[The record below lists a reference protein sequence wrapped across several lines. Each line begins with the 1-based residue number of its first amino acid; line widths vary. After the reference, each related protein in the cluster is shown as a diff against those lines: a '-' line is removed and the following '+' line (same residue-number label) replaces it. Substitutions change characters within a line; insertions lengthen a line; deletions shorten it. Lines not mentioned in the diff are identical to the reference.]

1 MTIIN
6 KVAGQLAHITTY
18 DPVTGEVTGFT
29 PVGNIV
35 LGPVAN
41 ISITGGTAGQAL
53 VSDGAGNLTFA
64 TVAGDYGDANV
75 AAYLAGNITTNIIPA
90 TPTQSLGSLANPWNE
105 LYVAGNTIFVA
116 GVPLSLGP
124 NTALEFNGVPLVAAT
139 GDTNIETTGNVQAA
153 AVTADGNITAN
164 TGYFFIGDGGLLSNI
179 TGTGSYSNANVANY
193 LPIYTG
199 DLRAGN
205 AILGNA
211 AYANFFIGS
220 GNNLSNIQGANV
232 SGNVANAVFATTA
245 ATAINATTAS
255 VATTAHSVAGANVSG
270 EVAFAATANA
280 VAGANVSG
288 VVANANYAAY
298 AGDVTLAA
306 QPNIT
311 SVGTL
316 TSLAVTGN
324 VTAGNVGA
332 GNLLTANFVTG
343 TLTTAAQP
351 NVTSVGTL
359 TSLTVS
365 GNATV
370 EGNTITDTVVSNT
383 GSLSLLASGTN
394 QNITLTPT
402 GTGYIEASSA
412 AIKNVL
418 NPVDAQDAATKQY
431 VDATATG
438 LSIQEACVA
447 ATSADLATITGDL
460 VTYDNG
466 TAGVG
471 ATLTLDTALTVL
483 DGVTLAN
490 GDRILVKNES
500 TPAYNGIYTWAT
512 GGTVLTR
519 ATNFDTTIDIIPGDF
534 VFISSGTQYE
544 NTGWVQTST
553 VTTVGT
559 SAIEFTQ
566 FSGAGTYTA
575 GTGLTLAGTQ
585 FSITNT
591 AVTAGTYGNATH
603 VITQTVNQQGQ
614 LTAVSTQAVVAN
626 AETLAGTSLNAT
638 VVGSSLTSVGTLT
651 GLAVNGNAAVVGNV
665 TGGNV
670 YANSGAVGATTVTA
684 TGQLTGGNIST
695 AGNVVASGNVGAAY
709 FTGNGSALSSITG
722 ANVTGEVAFAATANT
737 VAGANVTGEV
747 TFAATANSV
756 AGANVSGTVASAT
769 VAASANTVAGANVTG
784 EVAFAATA
792 NTVVGANVTG
802 TVSSATVAAVA
813 NSVLGTNVSGT
824 VASATV
830 AASANSVAGA
840 NVTGAVAFAT
850 TANSVAGANVT
861 GQVANALVSA
871 TVYEAAQPNITSVGT
886 LTDLSVTGNV
896 IAGFLYGDGSNITN
910 VTATSVAANALTGNT
925 LSANVLNSSLTSLG
939 SLTALTMAGNITTDY
954 SILFGG
960 ASALEYTSL
969 SPEQIALKP
978 NVNDNLAGL
987 NFFVDQTIADL
998 YATDSV
1004 NIMTDTAGSGYSW
1017 NFGSDGALSAP
1028 GNIGTTGNIGAAF
1041 FVGNGSALTGMY
1053 GNADVANYLSSNA
1066 NIVVTT
1072 TGNITANNFQGSN
1085 ASINLNSGLVASNNG
1100 SQFINVSGGGNS
1112 DDYVALGFNSGFGN
1126 QTISLGLVAGGI
1138 SPGTQ
1143 AIAIGSLAGQFQ
1155 TGSKSIAIGAN
1166 AGAGAV
1172 LGTKLGANAV
1182 VIGAGAAQGGSAA
1195 NVIVLNAT
1203 GANFTPSTGQPSS
1216 FYVNPV
1222 RNDTGNTTNAV
1233 YYNTTT
1239 KEVTYGPG
1247 VAGYGNADVANY
1259 LPTYTGNLDSVSSVG
1274 GATTVLFGDGANIT
1288 GLPSGYS
1295 NADVATYLASG
1306 TLSSNIIT
1314 TGNVSGSYIIGN
1326 GSSLSQLTGAN
1337 VTGTVASATVAASAN
1352 SVAGANVTGTVA
1364 SATVAASANSVA
1376 GANVSGEVAF
1386 AATANSVA
1394 GANVSGQV
1402 ANALV
1407 AGTVYTAAQ
1416 PNITSVG
1423 TLTALAVSGN
1433 ATVSGNLVTDS
1444 VVGSTGTLTLS
1455 ASGTN
1460 QNVALAPTGTGV
1472 VDVNSARITE
1482 LATPV
1487 NATDATT
1494 KAYVDSVI
1502 EGLQVKEGCVAA
1514 TPDDLAT
1521 LTGDIVTYNNGTAGV
1536 GATLTLDTA
1545 LTTLDGV
1552 TLANGNRI
1560 LVKNEAT
1567 AAWNGIYVWATGG
1580 TVLTRSADYDT
1591 PADISAGSFVFI
1603 SEGTLYAGTGWVET
1617 DTVTTIGTSP
1627 IDFTQFSGAGSYTAG
1642 AGLTLT
1648 GTQFSITNTA
1658 VTAGTYGN
1666 ASQTTTFTVN
1676 TRGQLT
1682 AASQQAVV
1690 ANAET
1695 LSGTTLNATVVTSS
1709 LTSVGTLANLT
1720 VGGNTNLGPVAN
1732 VTITGG
1738 TNGQVLTTN
1747 GSNVLSWTTVA
1758 TGSSSSISNGTS
1770 NVSIAASGGNITEF
1784 VNGIQTGKIST
1795 SSLSIGANAGLTS
1808 QGANSVAF
1816 GTAAAETSQG
1826 SQSVAVGY
1834 LAGQTSQ
1841 GANTVAIGANAAS
1854 NSQALGAVA
1863 VGFGAGA
1870 NTQSIGAVAIGY
1882 LTASATQGARS
1893 VAVGQEAAATNQGSQ
1908 SVAVGLYAG
1917 QTSQGANTV
1926 AVGAAAG
1933 QTSQGASSIA
1943 IGLQSGLT
1951 NQGIQS
1957 VAIGV
1962 LAGNSSQGAN
1972 SIAIGLQ
1979 AATTSQGI
1987 SAIAIGQ
1994 LAGNNTQSAAAVAIG
2009 QNAGLT
2015 TQGAGAVAIG
2025 QNAGSNNQ
2033 ATQSVSLGQNSG
2045 ANAQGTGAVAIGWSA
2060 GGASQGN
2067 TAVAIGQL
2075 AGQTS
2080 QGLAAVAIGSTAA
2093 RQASGTRAIA
2103 IGDSTAFSGSGT
2115 GAIAMGYQTAYF
2127 GSGSSAIAIG
2137 YQAAGTAGLQGNG
2150 AIAIGTSAG
2159 GNTQGNTAVAIGSGS
2174 GLTTQGVDAV
2184 AIGRG
2189 AGANAQGAN
2198 SIAIGTNAGNA
2209 SQPANSIII
2218 NASGA
2223 ILNGTN
2229 AGFYVNP
2236 VRNDTGNVTNAVYFN
2251 TSTKE
2256 VTYGPGYGN
2265 SDVANYLPTYTGN
2278 LGNVN
2283 IITANGNITSNG
2295 NIITSGTIGTGNI
2308 SGANNISGINL
2319 LASNAITVGTT
2330 VTVLPNSVATFGSNV
2345 NSYTQITFQNLSTGA
2360 DATSDVVLTADNG
2373 SDTVNFIDMGMINSG
2388 YDNATPTNSL
2398 GNIVFAGDGYLYSQ
2412 GNSANASQSGG
2423 NLAIGTTVS
2432 GKTVKIF
2439 AGGNNS
2445 TATAATFSGTG
2456 ANLKAL
2462 IVQGTSNLGP
2472 VANVTI
2478 TGGTSGQVLTT
2489 NGSNVLSWTTV
2500 SGGGGGSSISN
2511 GTSNVSIAASNG
2523 PVTMA
2528 VNGITAFTV
2537 GNTAVAAGAYAGTD
2551 TQGAG
2556 AVAIGYTA
2564 GQTTQGANT
2573 VAIGYSAGRDFQGVN
2588 AVAIGT
2594 LAGAVNQAA
2603 NSIVINATGS
2613 TLNSTNAGFYAAPVR
2628 NDTGNVTNVVYYNTT
2643 TKEVTYGPSAAPTTI
2658 SRSVIS
2664 GNVTLALNQA
2674 GTFLYSTTS
2683 SAQTVTIPTNA
2694 SVAFPI
2700 GTTINVILNGTG
2712 STALTPAV
2720 GVSLYLAGN
2729 STSATRTVSPYG
2741 LATLLQVDTD
2751 VWFVNG
2757 SGVY

>member
-18 DPVTGEVTGFT
+18 DPLTGEVTGFT
-29 PVGNIV
+29 PVGNIE

-53 VSDGAGNLTFA
+53 VTDGAGNLTFA
-64 TVAGDYGDANV
+64 TVGSAYGNANV
-75 AAYLAGNITTNIIPA
+75 STYLDGNITTNIVPA
-90 TPTQSLGSLANPWNE
+90 TPTQSLGSLSNPWNE

-124 NTALEFNGVPLVAAT
+124 NTSLEFNGVPLVAAT
-139 GDTNIETTGNVQAA
+139 GDTNIDTTGNIQAA
-153 AVTADGNITAN
+153 AVTAEGNITAN
-164 TGYFFIGDGGLLSNI
+164 TGFFFIGDGGLLANLPI
-179 TGTGSYSNANVANY
+179 QPDSYSNSNVANY

-211 AYANFFIGS
+211 AYANFFIGA

-232 SGNVANAVFATTA
+232 AGNVANAVFATTA

-255 VATTAHSVAGANVSG
+255 VATTAHNVDGANVTG
-270 EVAFAATANA
+270 AVAFATTANA

-298 AGDVTLAA
+298 AGNVTTAA

-316 TSLAVTGN
+316 VDLTVAGN
-324 VTAGNVGA
+324 VTAGNVAA

-359 TSLTVS
+359 TDLTVS

-383 GSLSLLASGTN
+383 GPLSLLASGTN

-402 GTGYIEASSA
+402 GTGYIDASSA
-412 AIKNVL
+412 AIKNLL

-431 VDATATG
+431 VDATAEG
-438 LSIQEACVA
+438 LSIQESCVA
-447 ATSADLATITGDL
+447 ATSADLATLTGDV

-490 GDRILVKNES
+490 NDRILVKNEA
-500 TPAYNGIYTWAT
+500 TAAYNGIYTWAT

-519 ATNFDTTIDIIPGDF
+519 AANFDDTVDIIPGDF
-534 VFISSGTQYE
+534 VFVSSGTQYE
-544 NTGWVQTST
+544 STGWVQTST
-553 VTTVGT
+553 VTTIGT
-559 SAIEFTQ
+559 SSIDFSQ
-566 FSGAGTYTA
+566 FSGAGAYTA

-591 AVTAGTYGNATH
+591 AVTAGTYGNAT
-603 VITQTVNQQGQ
+603 TTLTATVNGQGQ
-614 LTAVSTQAVVAN
+614 LTALSQQAVVAN

-651 GLAVNGNAAVVGNV
+651 GLAVNGNASVVGNV

-670 YANSGAVGATTVTA
+670 YANSGTVGAATITA
-684 TGQLTGGNIST
+684 TGVLSGGNIQTAGNVQAAYFLGNGSSLASLTGGNVT
-695 AGNVVASGNVGAAY
+695 GEVAFAAVA
-709 FTGNGSALSSITG
+709 NSVAG
-722 ANVTGEVAFAATANT
+722 ANVSGEVAFAATANT
-737 VAGANVTGEV
+737 VAGANVSGTVSSATVSASANSVAGANVTGEV
-747 TFAATANSV
+747 AFAAVANSVVGANVTGTVSSATVSAVANAV

-769 VAASANTVAGANVTG
+769 VAAS
-784 EVAFAATA
+784 
-792 NTVVGANVTG
+792 
-802 TVSSATVAAVA
+802 
-813 NSVLGTNVSGT
+813 
-824 VASATV
+824 
-830 AASANSVAGA
+830 
-840 NVTGAVAFAT
+840 
-850 TANSVAGANVT
+850 
-861 GQVANALVSA
+861 
-871 TVYEAAQPNITSVGT
+871 
-886 LTDLSVTGNV
+886 
-896 IAGFLYGDGSNITN
+896 
-910 VTATSVAANALTGNT
+910 
-925 LSANVLNSSLTSLG
+925 
-939 SLTALTMAGNITTDY
+939 
-954 SILFGG
+954 
-960 ASALEYTSL
+960 
-969 SPEQIALKP
+969 
-978 NVNDNLAGL
+978 
-987 NFFVDQTIADL
+987 
-998 YATDSV
+998 
-1004 NIMTDTAGSGYSW
+1004 
-1017 NFGSDGALSAP
+1017 
-1028 GNIGTTGNIGAAF
+1028 
-1041 FVGNGSALTGMY
+1041 
-1053 GNADVANYLSSNA
+1053 
-1066 NIVVTT
+1066 
-1072 TGNITANNFQGSN
+1072 
-1085 ASINLNSGLVASNNG
+1085 
-1100 SQFINVSGGGNS
+1100 
-1112 DDYVALGFNSGFGN
+1112 
-1126 QTISLGLVAGGI
+1126 
-1138 SPGTQ
+1138 
-1143 AIAIGSLAGQFQ
+1143 
-1155 TGSKSIAIGAN
+1155 
-1166 AGAGAV
+1166 
-1172 LGTKLGANAV
+1172 
-1182 VIGAGAAQGGSAA
+1182 
-1195 NVIVLNAT
+1195 
-1203 GANFTPSTGQPSS
+1203 
-1216 FYVNPV
+1216 
-1222 RNDTGNTTNAV
+1222 
-1233 YYNTTT
+1233 
-1239 KEVTYGPG
+1239 
-1247 VAGYGNADVANY
+1247 
-1259 LPTYTGNLDSVSSVG
+1259 
-1274 GATTVLFGDGANIT
+1274 
-1288 GLPSGYS
+1288 
-1295 NADVATYLASG
+1295 
-1306 TLSSNIIT
+1306 
-1314 TGNVSGSYIIGN
+1314 
-1326 GSSLSQLTGAN
+1326 
-1337 VTGTVASATVAASAN
+1337 
-1352 SVAGANVTGTVA
+1352 
-1364 SATVAASANSVA
+1364 
-1376 GANVSGEVAF
+1376 
-1386 AATANSVA
+1386 ANSVA

-1423 TLTALAVSGN
+1423 TLTNLAVTGNVTAGFLYGDGSNITGLAAGYSNADVAIYLASGTLSSNIITTGNVSGAYILGNGSSLSQLTGANVTGTVASATVASSANSVAGANVTGTVASATVAASANSVAGANVSGTVASATVAASANSVAGANVSGQVANALVAGTVYTAAQPNITSVGTLVDLSVNSSNTVSLRGGNLTTVILDSANSRVSINQNANIDIFGNITTPSDVTAFNMFAESMIADTIGNATSVLFGDGANITGLPAGYSNTDVATYLASGTLSSNIITTGNVSGAYIIGNGSSLSQLTGANVTGTVASATVASSANSVAGANVTGTVASATVAASANSVAGANVSGTVASATVAASANSVAGANVSGQVANALVAGTVYTAAQSNITSVGTLTALSVSGN

-1444 VVGSTGTLTLS
+1444 VVSSTGTLTLS

-1514 TPDDLAT
+1514 TPADLAT
-1521 LTGDIVTYNNGTAGV
+1521 LTGDIVTYDNGTAGV

-1560 LVKNEAT
+1560 LVKSETVAE
-1567 AAWNGIYVWATGG
+1567 WNGIYVWATGG
-1580 TVLTRSADYDT
+1580 TVLTRSVDYDT

-1617 DTVTTIGTSP
+1617 DTVTTVGTSP

-1666 ASQTTTFTVN
+1666 ASQTATFTVN
-1676 TRGQLT
+1676 SRGQLT

-1758 TGSSSSISNGTS
+1758 TGSSSNISNGTS
-1770 NVSIAASGGNITEF
+1770 NVSIATSNGNITQF
-1784 VNGIQTGKIST
+1784 VNGIQTGKLST
-1795 SSLSIGANAGLTS
+1795 TSLSIGANAGLTS

-1826 SQSVAVGY
+1826 TQSVAVGY

-1863 VGFGAGA
+1863 VGFSAGA
-1870 NTQSIGAVAIGY
+1870 NTQSVGAVAIGY

-1893 VAVGQEAAATNQGSQ
+1893 VAIGQEAAATNQGSQ

-2080 QGLAAVAIGSTAA
+2080 QGLAAIAIGSTAA
-2093 RQASGTRAIA
+2093 RSASGTRAIA

-2127 GSGSSAIAIG
+2127 GSGTGAIAIG

-2174 GLTTQGVDAV
+2174 GVVTQGVDAV

-2198 SIAIGTNAGNA
+2198 SVAIGTLAGNLN
-2209 SQPANSIII
+2209 QPANSIII

-2223 ILNGTN
+2223 ALNGTN

-2412 GNSANASQSGG
+2412 GNSANSSQSGG

-2439 AGGNNS
+2439 AGGNTS

-2478 TGGTSGQVLTT
+2478 TGGTNGQVLTT

-2500 SGGGGGSSISN
+2500 SGGGGGSSIAN
-2511 GTSNVSIAASNG
+2511 GTSNVSIATSNG
-2523 PVTMA
+2523 PVAMA
-2528 VNGITAFTV
+2528 VNGISAFTV
-2537 GNTAVAAGAYAGTD
+2537 GNTAVAVGAYAGTD

-2556 AVAIGYTA
+2556 AVSIGYTA
-2564 GQTTQGANT
+2564 GQITQGANT
-2573 VAIGYSAGRDFQGVN
+2573 VAIGYSAGRDSQGLN
-2588 AVAIGT
+2588 AIAIGT
-2594 LAGAVNQAA
+2594 LAGATNQAA
-2603 NSIVINATGS
+2603 NSIIINATGS
-2613 TLNSTNAGFYAAPVR
+2613 TLNGTNAGFYAAPVR
-2628 NDTGNVTNVVYYNTT
+2628 NDTGNVTNTVYYNTS
-2643 TKEVTYGPSAAPTTI
+2643 TKEVTYGPGPTTTI
-2658 SRSVIS
+2658 SRSVIT
-2664 GNVTLALNQA
+2664 GNITLALNQG

-2683 SAQTVTIPTNA
+2683 TAQTVTIPTNA

-2700 GTTINVILNGTG
+2700 GTSINVILNGTG
-2712 STALTPAV
+2712 STALTPAG

-2757 SGVY
+2757 SGVF